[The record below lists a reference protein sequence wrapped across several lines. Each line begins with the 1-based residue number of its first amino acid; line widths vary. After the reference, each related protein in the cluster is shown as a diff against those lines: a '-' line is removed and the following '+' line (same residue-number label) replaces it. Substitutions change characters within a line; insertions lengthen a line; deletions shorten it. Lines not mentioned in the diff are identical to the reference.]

1 MSGLK
6 NASRKALAGDG
17 TGISYRIH
25 RPGRPRRT
33 IVALHGLASNLTR
46 WSEFAAATRLA
57 GSWDIL
63 SLDLRGHGGSL
74 FRGRIGFDEWC
85 GDLSAV
91 LAAEGVTEV
100 VLLGHCLG
108 ANLALWFAQRCPE
121 TVRGMVLIEPMFR
134 AALAGEMLKTVRL
147 RPWIAALLPFL
158 RGIAALG
165 IHRRRLDAL
174 DLESLDRESRVAMAS
189 QGEFPVA
196 RYASIRDDLR
206 GVPITVYLQDLL
218 AVTGPLPEL
227 SGLAVPTLAL
237 LSAGTAFT
245 DPEIT
250 ARELVALPDCRVVHL
265 DAQHWIPTEQPE
277 AMRRAIEEWCDE
289 RFGG

>member
-1 MSGLK
+1 MDY
-6 NASRKALAGDG
+6 ARTFIATDG
-17 TGISYRIH
+17 TAIAYRLW
-25 RPGRPRRT
+25 RSGPPRRT
-33 IVALHGLASNLTR
+33 IVAIHGLASNLTR
-46 WSEFAAATRLA
+46 WSEFTATTRLKE
-57 GSWDIL
+57 SWDIL

-74 FRGRIGFDEWC
+74 FRGKVGFDEWC
-85 GDLSAV
+85 ADLAEV
-91 LAAEGVTEV
+91 LGAEGITET

-108 ANLALWFAQRCPE
+108 ANLALWFAQRHPE
-121 TVRGMVLIEPMFR
+121 TVRGVVLIEPMFR
-134 AALAGEMLKTVRL
+134 AALAGEMRKAVRL

-165 IHRRRLDAL
+165 IHRRQLDEL
-174 DLESLDRESRVAMAS
+174 DLEALDREARAAMAS

-206 GVPITVYLQDLL
+206 GVSLTVYLQDLL
-218 AVTGPLPEL
+218 AVTGSLPEL
-227 SGLAVPTLAL
+227 SRLTAPTLAL

-245 DPEIT
+245 DPAIT

-265 DAQHWIPTEQPE
+265 EAQHWIPTEQPE